1 MCVFLK
7 KLLCHEMSL
16 LIVERLYNNTTEHL
30 LEKFFCLIFLLLSV
44 TLTVF
49 HIWEVLENPE
59 CRAKVNDQPPAVFV
73 LDLNLAS
80 LDSFPTARVL
90 WHCCTRLA
98 QCMAYQRCLFGIP
111 IWESSAV
118 EMWLVQLRKWVL
130 TLLWLI

>member
-1 MCVFLK
+1 
-7 KLLCHEMSL
+7 MS
-16 LIVERLYNNTTEHL
+16 Y
-30 LEKFFCLIFLLLSV
+30 FSV
-44 TLTVF
+44 AQCYPYS
-49 HIWEVLENPE
+49 ISYMEVLENPE

-111 IWESSAV
+111 I
-118 EMWLVQLRKWVL
+118 
-130 TLLWLI
+130 

>member
-49 HIWEVLENPE
+49 RIWEVLENPE
-59 CRAKVNDQPPAVFV
+59 CRAKVNDRPPAVFV

-111 IWESSAV
+111 I
-118 EMWLVQLRKWVL
+118 
-130 TLLWLI
+130 